1 MALSSRPP
9 QHPRKVRFRPADRA
23 ATPVESVETFLL
35 SGGQCQRL
43 AIARAMIRDAPV
55 LVLDEPTT
63 SLDAESARRLPGPL
77 RLFMA
82 GRTTTLI
89 SHHPLTARAADRV
102 VLRRRHPRP
111 ACSTS
116 AHRLTGSP
124 AGRRTV
130 NRSE

>member
-1 MALSSRPP
+1 MSHVVELVVFFAALFTLSWDLTLVALLVTPLFRITARRFSRL
-9 QHPRKVRFRPADRA
+9 VRA
-23 ATPVESVETFLL
+23 ARGCDTVVVRRGRLL

-43 AIARAMIRDAPV
+43 AI
-55 LVLDEPTT
+55 
-63 SLDAESARRLPGPL
+63 
-77 RLFMA
+77 
-82 GRTTTLI
+82 
-89 SHHPLTARAADRV
+89 ARAADRV